1 VFNLVTRIISVLVL
15 TANLAAFNLIGMDL
29 LAEPSPET
37 MQDPVNTVQNLS
49 VQTDLLTHLDNSS
62 LDFESS
68 FSREGQAIGPA
79 FDISE
84 QESPVAEEPNKTQ
97 ATSASRE
104 PQPTIPVETEVV
116 EFMNLEPETVEPAD
130 EWLDFVITFYTKN
143 GQGMD
148 GKGITSTGTR
158 VEAGR
163 TIAVD
168 PKVIPY
174 GTRVYIEGYGERV
187 AEDTGSAIR
196 GNRIDIYV
204 ENLSDIPP
212 AGRIKTKI
220 RIVS

>member
-1 VFNLVTRIISVLVL
+1 
-15 TANLAAFNLIGMDL
+15 
-29 LAEPSPET
+29 
-37 MQDPVNTVQNLS
+37 
-49 VQTDLLTHLDNSS
+49 
-62 LDFESS
+62 
-68 FSREGQAIGPA
+68 
-79 FDISE
+79 
-84 QESPVAEEPNKTQ
+84 
-97 ATSASRE
+97 
-104 PQPTIPVETEVV
+104 
-116 EFMNLEPETVEPAD
+116 MNLEPETVEPAD